1 MPITKEERQSYLDYS
16 KKLKKY
22 LQKKLDMKLSVTVSS
37 SVRPNPYIRV
47 IPIGAEVLNDFRLEI
62 MDALGWEPLNRE
74 NVSYGNIQSNRIS
87 LVYSSWVEVVGDL
100 LKK

>member
-1 MPITKEERQSYLDYS
+1 MPITKEERQSYVGYS

-22 LQKKLDMKLSVTVSS
+22 LQKKLDIKLSVTVSK
-37 SVRPNPYIRV
+37 SVRSNPYIRV
-47 IPIGAEVLNDFRLEI
+47 IPIGAEIPNEFRLEI

-74 NVSYGNIQSNRIS
+74 NVFYGNIQSNCIS
-87 LVYSSWVEVVGDL
+87 LVYSSWVDVVGDL